1 VRDAVRVLDSLRARL
16 NRSNEDLHAES
27 LQVRFD
33 DASCARIAEAADRG
47 PVRVRGEVAG
57 LQVVPRAGAPSL
69 EVTVDDGTARAVAV
83 FTGRKRVGG
92 LDPGR
97 PVEVEGMARRQG
109 GRLVLLNPAYTLL
122 P

>member
-1 VRDAVRVLDSLRARL
+1 MLRKLRESLT
-16 NRSNEDLHAES
+16 RSNDDLHAES
-27 LQVRFD
+27 LRSRFGGAD
-33 DASCARIAEAADRG
+33 GTPIAEAEPRG

-69 EVTVDDGTARAVAV
+69 EVTLDDGSGRAVAV
-83 FTGRKRVGG
+83 FSGRRSIGG

-97 PVEVEGMARRQG
+97 ALVVEGVARREG
-109 GRLVLLNPAYTLL
+109 GRLILLNPAYTLL